1 MDSIKVWPVEG
12 RTMVREDN
20 PRRRITGPTDVPN
33 TAYYRRAINKGDL
46 SLTAPRDPAASPVR
60 DGAKGDRG

>member
-33 TAYYRRAINKGDL
+33 TAYYRRAIRKGDL
-46 SLTAPRDPAASPVR
+46 ATVDPAPKAA
-60 DGAKGDRG
+60 AKKEG